1 MRAGFLLSEVR
12 IGLRRNLTMTF
23 AVIVTTAI
31 SLSLLGIG
39 LLSNAQVNAM
49 KDYWYDKIEV
59 SVFLCGPLSESPSC
73 AGGVITDAQRTTIK
87 ADLEALPVV
96 QSVYYESQSEAFS
109 RFQERFKDS
118 AIAQNVS
125 ADQLPESFRVKLDDP
140 TQFAVVVSAF
150 TGRPG
155 VDVVQDQRTIL
166 EKFFELLNVLRNG
179 AIAVGLAS
187 VLTAALLI
195 SNTLRIAA
203 FNRRRETGVM
213 KLVGASSFSIQLPFL
228 LEGIISAIIG
238 WGVATGLL
246 AGLKQVVDT
255 QVAPLLTF
263 TNYFCF
269 THNSSPLPQ
278 GLRLRLKGYSQ
289 IMVKE
294 VGRKLIAQNKKARH
308 DYSIEDVYECG
319 IVLTGTEV
327 KSLRAGRAS
336 LIDGYAHVS
345 NGELWLSGVHIPEY
359 TEGTW
364 NNHTPR
370 RERKLLVHMQELRKL
385 HALTKE
391 GGLTLIPL
399 QLYFKDGKAKIEI
412 ALARG
417 KKAYDKRAA
426 LKERQDSRDVEREM
440 SRRKTG
446 KDF

>member
-39 LLSNAQVNAM
+39 LLSNAQVGAM

-73 AGGVITDAQRTTIK
+73 AG
-87 ADLEALPVV
+87 
-96 QSVYYESQSEAFS
+96 
-109 RFQERFKDS
+109 
-118 AIAQNVS
+118 
-125 ADQLPESFRVKLDDP
+125 QLPESFRVKLDDP

-166 EKFFELLNVLRNG
+166 EKFFELLGVLRNG

-187 VLTAALLI
+187 VFTAALLI

-255 QVAPLLTF
+255 QIAPLLTF
-263 TNYFCF
+263 TNFF
-269 THNSSPLPQ
+269 GWN
-278 GLRLRLKGYSQ
+278 
-289 IMVKE
+289 E
-294 VGRKLIAQNKKARH
+294 VWIASAWLL
-308 DYSIEDVYECG
+308 
-319 IVLTGTEV
+319 LTGLVVST
-327 KSLRAGRAS
+327 LAS
-336 LIDGYAHVS
+336 LIT
-345 NGELWLSGVHIPEY
+345 L
-359 TEGTW
+359 
-364 NNHTPR
+364 R
-370 RERKLLVHMQELRKL
+370 R
-385 HALTKE
+385 
-391 GGLTLIPL
+391 
-399 QLYFKDGKAKIEI
+399 Y
-412 ALARG
+412 
-417 KKAYDKRAA
+417 
-426 LKERQDSRDVEREM
+426 LKV
-440 SRRKTG
+440 
-446 KDF
+446 